1 MVDPTRLFD
10 EARRSTRAVEQFA
23 QSLPPGPL
31 RREFTEIS
39 ADLRRREYKVTQPT
53 SELGVSPLVL
63 GIGAGA
69 AGALLPW
76 VGAWT
81 QRKWDDLKDFV
92 FGAKEAESRA
102 SCAARARDEN
112 PELSEEGV
120 LALCNPRPAIP
131 TWAWGVVGGLL
142 LFGVLAFVTARRRFG

>member
-39 ADLRRREYKVTQPT
+39 ADLRRLEYKVTQPT
-53 SELGVSPLVL
+53 SELGVPPLAIL
-63 GIGAGA
+63 GAGA

-92 FGAKEAESRA
+92 FGTKEAESRWA
-102 SCAARARDEN
+102 CVERARKEN
-112 PELSEEGV
+112 ESLSEEGI